1 MKDEYSTELEQFGP
15 YEVSSG
21 KGNNVKQLQ
30 GELSRLWDEAKNV
43 LVWTS
48 DNAESSKFKAFN
60 SNSLG
65 IF

>member
-30 GELSRLWDEAKNV
+30 GELSRL
-43 LVWTS
+43 
-48 DNAESSKFKAFN
+48 
-60 SNSLG
+60 
-65 IF
+65 